1 MTTANYGVINKV
13 YKGDVKMKR
22 KAFKSESKRLL
33 DLMINSI
40 YTNKDIFLRELISN
54 ASDAIDKLYY
64 RSLTDKKVKV
74 KKDKLEINIDYDK
87 ENRTLVIEDNG
98 IGMTEEE
105 LDKNLG
111 TIAESGS
118 LSFKEN
124 MTKQDKIDIIG
135 QFGVGFYSAFMV
147 SDCIEV
153 ETKSVD
159 SDKGYKWIS
168 TGAEGYSIEE
178 CDKKE
183 NGTKISLHIKPDTEE
198 DNYSDYLE
206 EYNLKELIKKYSD
219 YIRYPI
225 KMKVTKH
232 ELKDEEK
239 HEYVDKVE
247 VETINSMVPLWK
259 KKASDV
265 TEEEY
270 NNFYM
275 DKFNDFDKPL
285 KVIHTSVEGMCS
297 YNGLLFIPSHAPYDY
312 YTKDY
317 EKGLSL
323 YASGVL
329 IMEKCADLLPDYFS
343 FVKGVVDSEDLS
355 LNISREILQKSKSL
369 GLIAKNIESKIKKEL
384 ETMLKEER
392 EKYEEFFKTFGVQ
405 LKYGVY
411 NNYGADKDKLKD
423 LIMFHSSKEDKL
435 ITLKEYVDAMP
446 EGQEKIYY
454 ASGASIAKIDSL
466 PQVEQVKE
474 KDYDILYLTDY
485 VDEFAITAIQEYE
498 GKKFANVENG
508 DLDLETDEEKEET
521 KKVNEENEDLLKDMQ
536 EEIKDVKEVRFTNK
550 LKTHPVCLTSEGDVS
565 IEMQKVFDSMP
576 NDLGIKAQTV
586 LEINEKHPI
595 AKKLKELYKKDK
607 DEFKKYTKILYSEA
621 KMIAGLPIDNPTEI
635 SNLICEVISK

>member
-1 MTTANYGVINKV
+1 
-13 YKGDVKMKR
+13 MKK

-64 RSLTDKKVKV
+64 RSLTDKNIKVKQ
-74 KKDKLEINIDYDK
+74 KELEICINYDK
-87 ENRTLVIEDNG
+87 DTRTLTIEDTG

-105 LDKNLG
+105 LEKNLG
-111 TIAESGS
+111 TIAQSGS
-118 LSFKEN
+118 LNFKEN

-153 ETKSVD
+153 TTKSVD
-159 SDKGYKWIS
+159 SDKAYRWVS

-178 CDKKE
+178 CDKKTT
-183 NGTKISLHIKPDTEE
+183 GTKISLHIKKDTEDE
-198 DNYSDYLE
+198 NYSDYLE
-206 EYNLKELIKKYSD
+206 EYQLKELIKKYSD

-225 KMKVTKH
+225 KMEVTKR

-239 HEYVDKVE
+239 QEYEEKKE
-247 VETINSMVPLWK
+247 IETINSMIPLWK
-259 KKASDV
+259 KSKKDV
-265 TEEEY
+265 KEEEY

-285 KVIHTSVEGMCS
+285 KVITTSVEGICS
-297 YNGLLFIPSHAPYDY
+297 YKGLLFIPSHAPYDY

-323 YASGVL
+323 YANGVL
-329 IMEKCADLLPDYFS
+329 IMDKCADLLPDYFS

-369 GLIAKNIESKIKKEL
+369 SVIAKNIESKVRKEL
-384 ETMLKEER
+384 ETMLKEDR
-392 EKYEEFFKTFGVQ
+392 EKYIEFFKTFGVQ

-411 NNYGADKDKLKD
+411 NNFGADKDKLKD
-423 LIMFHSSKEDKL
+423 LIMFYSSKKEKL
-435 ITLKEYVDAMP
+435 ITLKEYVESMK

-454 ASGASIAKIDSL
+454 AAGSSIAKIDSL
-466 PQVEQVKE
+466 PQVEQVKD

-485 VDEFAITAIQEYE
+485 VDEFAITAIVEY
-498 GKKFANVENG
+498 GNKKFANVENG
-508 DLDLETDEEKEET
+508 DLDLETEEEKENT
-521 KKVNEENEDLLKDMQ
+521 KKTNEENEELLKEMQ
-536 EEIKDVKEVRFTNK
+536 KEIKEVKEVRFTNK
-550 LKTHPVCLTSEGDVS
+550 LKTHPVCLTTEGDVS
-565 IEMQKVFDSMP
+565 IEMQKVFDAMP
-576 NDLGIKAQTV
+576 NDMGIKAQTV
-586 LEINEKHPI
+586 LEINDKHPI
-595 AKKLKELYKKDK
+595 ANKLKDLYKKDK
-607 DEFKKYTKILYSEA
+607 DEFNKYTKILYSEA

-635 SNLICEVISK
+635 SNLICEVIAK